1 MASDPLDNLPLCACC
16 HVPRRARSPA
26 IIERE
31 STGPRGGARLRI
43 RLPRLFV
50 YPRVSVR
57 RLEQGDGGSTTAVLT
72 VDGLVCDV
80 CAARAQRALANLPGA
95 TAANVDL
102 ESGAGTVTFAGQPAS
117 EEALAKAVEGQV
129 LLRPARR
136 WLARFRRKGRT

>member
-1 MASDPLDNLPLCACC
+1 LCVCYHVHPRACN
-16 HVPRRARSPA
+16 AA
-26 IIERE
+26 IIELE
-31 STGPRGGARLRI
+31 STEARGGARLRI
-43 RLPRLFV
+43 RPPRLFV

-80 CAARAQRALANLPGA
+80 CAARAQQALANLPGA

-136 WLARFRRKGRT
+136 WLARPRRKGPT